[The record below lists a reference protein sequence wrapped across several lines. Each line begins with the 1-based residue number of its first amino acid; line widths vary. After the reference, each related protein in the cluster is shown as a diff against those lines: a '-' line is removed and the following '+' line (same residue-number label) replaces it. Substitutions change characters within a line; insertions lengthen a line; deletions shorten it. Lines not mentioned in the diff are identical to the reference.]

1 MDQKTA
7 VPLSSIYRVFFEIG
21 LFSFGGAVSGWIQR
35 EVVEV
40 RKWMSYEDF
49 LSGIALTQIL
59 PGANATNA
67 AVYVGQRLRGI
78 PGAATALTAML
89 TGPFCAVILAAAT
102 YQGLLGLPGFQE
114 AMIGTA
120 AAAVGM
126 LLRTSVKSALLSA
139 RDAAAI
145 FVMLTTFAAVGL
157 FRLPL
162 LPVIVV
168 VAPASVGFTYWS
180 IRRRA

>member
-1 MDQKTA
+1 MEQASRVSLT
-7 VPLSSIYRVFFEIG
+7 SIYRVFFEIG

-49 LSGIALTQIL
+49 LSGIALTQIM

-67 AVYVGQRLRGI
+67 AVYVGQRLRGVA
-78 PGAATALTAML
+78 GAATALTAML
-89 TGPFCAVILAAAT
+89 TGPFCAVVLAAII
-102 YQGLLGLPGFQE
+102 YQKLLVLPGFQE

-126 LLRTSVKSALLSA
+126 LLRTSVPSAMISA
-139 RDAAAI
+139 RGVLPAS
-145 FVMLTTFAAVGL
+145 VMLVTFVAVGI

-162 LPVIVV
+162 LAVICV
-168 VAPASVGFTYWS
+168 VAPASVGLAFLTKA
-180 IRRRA
+180 RGA